1 MSGLG
6 KPGRRRG
13 KRASNK
19 RKVMLFRD
27 IGVREKRWCGV
38 EGGLS
43 LPLLEGV
50 EECVMNK
57 G

>member
-1 MSGLG
+1 LG

-38 EGGLS
+38 DGGLS